1 MPVTNSQHPSGFIRL
16 VMMGPQMMSGGYSS
30 DVAHMELDSGSTKL
44 SWSESLSATAS
55 MMMTIH
61 VICGLL
67 NIISHVHCD
76 CDGCILIFFEN
87 FFSGITWRVFLVAQ
101 PSFVWRRT
109 FGRVGTQQ
117 LLHGV
122 RQRKI
127 WAECVELLDCC
138 RHLRGPLPVLFCP
151 VQDEQS
157 IKLWDV
163 LDAVDDGM
171 WLKAC
176 GPLSSSSVEV
186 HEIQVLSEKKRDFDF
201 WTQFC
206 HFCSIF
212 RFWDTVRSKNKIQTQ
227 IFFLSH

>member
-1 MPVTNSQHPSGFIRL
+1 MEWVTERYCQHDDNYPC
-16 VMMGPQMMSGGYSS
+16 
-30 DVAHMELDSGSTKL
+30 HM
-44 SWSESLSATAS
+44 WATEY
-55 MMMTIH
+55 H
-61 VICGLL
+61 
-67 NIISHVHCD
+67 HHCD

-87 FFSGITWRVFLVAQ
+87 CFSGITWRVFLVAQ

-127 WAECVELLDCC
+127 RAECVELLDCC

-206 HFCSIF
+206 HFYSIF

-227 IFFLSH
+227 IFFLSLIYSSAGAPSHLAAVSLKKRCNVPRE

>member
-1 MPVTNSQHPSGFIRL
+1 MI
-16 VMMGPQMMSGGYSS
+16 GPQMISSGYSS
-30 DVAHMELDSGSTKL
+30 DAAHVELDSGSTKWW
-44 SWSESLSATAS
+44 WSESLSATAS
-55 MMMTIH
+55 MMITVY

-67 NIISHVHCD
+67 NIIISHVHCD
-76 CDGCILIFFEN
+76 CDECILIFFEN
-87 FFSGITWRVFLVAQ
+87 CFSGITWRVFLVAQ

-117 LLHGV
+117 LHLRV

-127 WAECVELLDCC
+127 RAECVELLDCC
-138 RHLRGPLPVLFCP
+138 RHLCGPLPVLFCP

-201 WTQFC
+201 LNAILPFLFHLSVFGHCVQRKQNTNT
-206 HFCSIF
+206 
-212 RFWDTVRSKNKIQTQ
+212 D
-227 IFFLSH
+227 FFLSLTNLQ